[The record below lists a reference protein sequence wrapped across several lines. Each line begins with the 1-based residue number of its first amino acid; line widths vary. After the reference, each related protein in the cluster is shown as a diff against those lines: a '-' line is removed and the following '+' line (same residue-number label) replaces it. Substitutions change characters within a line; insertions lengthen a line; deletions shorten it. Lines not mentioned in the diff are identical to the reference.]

1 MEQGVVLL
9 RAGGCVVVR
18 VAPGAGWEHL
28 SAVLR
33 GLKEGQGEDVILDTG
48 PLVLG
53 ARDLVEVERILKER
67 GYRLVRVVHG
77 TLPEPAEVPSAAA
90 GASVAGTAPVVA
102 TAEVHVAATVEVG
115 AQVAAAGAGGADRP
129 GRSRRS
135 RDPGG
140 RVRDQGERTLVR
152 RGPLRSGQVIRYRGN
167 VVILG
172 DVNPGAQVVATGDV
186 IVLGALRGVAHA
198 GADGHRGAVVAA
210 LRLCPTQ
217 LRIADLVR
225 RAPEGEAQQ
234 GGRAELAR
242 VLDSEIV
249 VEGL

>member
-1 MEQGVVLL
+1 MEQGVTLL
-9 RAGGCVVVR
+9 NTGSCVVVR
-18 VAPGAGWEHL
+18 VAPEVGWEQL
-28 SAVLR
+28 LVVLR
-33 GLKEGQGEDVILDTG
+33 GLKEGRGEDVVLDTG
-48 PLVLG
+48 RLALG
-53 ARDLVEVERILKER
+53 ARDLVEVERILKGR

-77 TLPEPAEVPSAAA
+77 TLPEPAEVPSAA
-90 GASVAGTAPVVA
+90 GTAPVVA
-102 TAEVHVAATVEVG
+102 TAEVPVAAAVEVG
-115 AQVAAAGAGGADRP
+115 AQVAAAGTGGADRP

-135 RDPGG
+135 REPAG
-140 RVRDQGERTLVR
+140 RVRDPGERTLVR

-225 RAPEGEAQQ
+225 RAPEGEGQQ

>member
-53 ARDLVEVERILKER
+53 ARDLVEVERILKGR

-77 TLPEPAEVPSAAA
+77 TVPHPTEDPALATADV
-90 GASVAGTAPVVA
+90 GAVASVVA
-102 TAEVHVAATVEVG
+102 TTEVG
-115 AQVAAAGAGGADRP
+115 TQRS

-140 RVRDQGERTLVR
+140 RVRDPGERTLVR

-225 RAPEGEAQQ
+225 RAPEGEAHQ